1 MDFAHFPPGSGLW
14 IQTYY
19 LNTRLLHH
27 CQINLILNPI
37 TILQLSSFTSA
48 TINKKHP
55 KIKT

>member
-1 MDFAHFPPGSGLW
+1 MDFAHFPHGSGLW

-48 TINKKHP
+48 TIN
-55 KIKT
+55 